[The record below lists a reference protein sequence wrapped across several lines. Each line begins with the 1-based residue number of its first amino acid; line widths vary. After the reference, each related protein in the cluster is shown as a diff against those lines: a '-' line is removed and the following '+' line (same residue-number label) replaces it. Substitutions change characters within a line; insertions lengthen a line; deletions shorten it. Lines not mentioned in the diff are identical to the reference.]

1 MKLGINGWR
10 IHGQRTG
17 VGRYL
22 LNVIKNWTEE
32 MVDGR
37 FDEINFYTPKP
48 IDHDEIPL
56 PKNFACAFYRQT
68 NQCSFGKIR

>member
-22 LNVIKNWTEE
+22 LNVVKNWTPE
-32 MVDGR
+32 MVAGR
-37 FDEINFYTPKP
+37 FDEINF
-48 IDHDEIPL
+48 
-56 PKNFACAFYRQT
+56 
-68 NQCSFGKIR
+68 

>member
-22 LNVIKNWTEE
+22 LNVVKNWTPE
-32 MVDGR
+32 MVAGR

-48 IDHDEIPL
+48 IDRMEISL
-56 PKNFACAFYRQT
+56 PENFRE
-68 NQCSFGKIR
+68 RVL